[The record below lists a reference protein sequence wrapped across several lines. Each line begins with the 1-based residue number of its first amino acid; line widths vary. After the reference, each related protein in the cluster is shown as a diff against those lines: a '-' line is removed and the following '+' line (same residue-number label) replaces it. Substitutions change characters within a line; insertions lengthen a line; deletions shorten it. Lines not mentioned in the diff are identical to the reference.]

1 MTNIYKKRLRVAKLT
16 LRDSLFAAQK
26 FIFYFPWLFV
36 TLYLCLTFLLC
47 KGEKNV
53 KKVEIIWK
61 EKIKNVIKFW
71 REFFSL
77 ASSRPLLQCPVTL
90 SPPPHPFFL
99 IKAFGKFIV
108 FILLYFLALFLKTR
122 RPTTRLLIFEKYF
135 FEKIKIKQKAEQV
148 QAMFL
153 KQVPLCRVFFLVEQ
167 SEAWLGQV
175 CLRVFYM

>member
-1 MTNIYKKRLRVAKLT
+1 MRVAKLT

-108 FILLYFLALFLKTR
+108 FILLYFFALFLKTR

-135 FEKIKIKQKAEQV
+135 FWKNKNKTKSRACTSNVSKTSTSV
-148 QAMFL
+148 QN
-153 KQVPLCRVFFLVEQ
+153 FFLVEEQ
-167 SEAWLGQV
+167 SEAWLRQL